1 MSTDKQQTSPYRG
14 IRKRLDR
21 KIAHLKRADLER
33 LMFELKQ
40 HKRIV
45 MWGKDV
51 KDDHTPTKY
60 IVVEFNLKDA
70 ITISDFEELLYQ
82 EMGLLL

>member
-1 MSTDKQQTSPYRG
+1 MKDKVHPYRG

-21 KIAHLKRADLER
+21 KKEHIEKADFER
-33 LMFELKQ
+33 LMFVLKQ